1 MDRRAIHARGQ
12 KNKQKEKKTSFQT
25 TYASPS
31 GQIIKSILA
40 ILTYPLFKNP
50 CPLPYSSLKYDF
62 IIFSLKFWLIA

>member
-1 MDRRAIHARGQ
+1 MIPTYTYLRKEKSHCMDRRAIHARGQ

-40 ILTYPLFKNP
+40 ILTYIPP
-50 CPLPYSSLKYDF
+50 
-62 IIFSLKFWLIA
+62 I